1 MNDNLE
7 KRLLAFTMKWDD
19 DHIDEELTKIDFMSF
34 VKYDGYDQFMPGVR
48 FFGSLIRWLNQFD
61 S

>member
-34 VKYDGYDQFMPGVR
+34 VKYHNRVA
-48 FFGSLIRWLNQFD
+48 
-61 S
+61 